1 MIETLRDRETTSM
14 EIKPKQDKDDMEIE
28 AFGDGFDNEGDE
40 NRAENRPMT
49 DKEKAALDRWKQE
62 DEELDGVI
70 GEIDGAMDELLA
82 GIGEFILLTKNKL
95 TNSS

>member
-14 EIKPKQDKDDMEIE
+14 EIKAKQDGDDMAIE

-40 NRAENRPMT
+40 NRAEARPMT

-82 GIGEFILLTKNKL
+82 GIGEFILLTKNR
-95 TNSS
+95 